1 MDRIQ
6 LYLFYY
12 VHCSRKAHQRANK
25 PLQAK
30 KCEKDRN
37 AQKNVNL
44 KSYDVFAM
52 TITDTVSHRFASS
65 LFGIDPQTEIFIGH
79 PISSSTAK
87 IPLNAIMAS
96 CPGHG
101 ETSGHYCMDP
111 KVNKTF
117 HQKHISSLCRKTRR
131 YCIGMGWLLQ
141 HVGRW
146 QGLHRRREERIVPER
161 ALHDV
166 LSKQVSL
173 EAGNLGRS

>member
-87 IPLNAIMAS
+87 IPLNAIMA
-96 CPGHG
+96 
-101 ETSGHYCMDP
+101 
-111 KVNKTF
+111 
-117 HQKHISSLCRKTRR
+117 
-131 YCIGMGWLLQ
+131 LQ

>member
-131 YCIGMGWLLQ
+131 YCIGMG
-141 HVGRW
+141 
-146 QGLHRRREERIVPER
+146 
-161 ALHDV
+161 
-166 LSKQVSL
+166 
-173 EAGNLGRS
+173 